1 MQSLSITHPD
11 VFQNF
16 IEGKF
21 VIHSSERKFSG
32 ISIDQAH
39 KQNNKRV
46 KGQGGIIGLTTTE
59 SAMNRWIVTG
69 PQ

>member
-16 IEGKF
+16 TEDKF
-21 VIHSSERKFSG
+21 VIHSSERKFSS
-32 ISIDQAH
+32 ISTDQAH

-46 KGQGGIIGLTTTE
+46 KDQRGFIGLTTNE
-59 SAMNRWIVTG
+59 SALNL
-69 PQ
+69 